1 MIVNILKGSNLTGE
15 ILYMKIFKIRDKY
28 KCQYLNIGNS
38 FQIYFRICRNLWN
51 IPCYVHKCIFS
62 AMEKVYLTMLG
73 KFQSSMFL
81 KVKQVLICFFEI
93 LYWSDNMVID
103 NILPTT
109 QPEYQYFWINS
120 KLEITIPFDNFVF
133 GNILIEIIMIN

>member
-1 MIVNILKGSNLTGE
+1 
-15 ILYMKIFKIRDKY
+15 
-28 KCQYLNIGNS
+28 
-38 FQIYFRICRNLWN
+38 
-51 IPCYVHKCIFS
+51 
-62 AMEKVYLTMLG
+62 
-73 KFQSSMFL
+73 MFL
-81 KVKQVLICFFEI
+81 IVKKVLICFFEI